1 MALPGGAIPAGA
13 IPAGAI
19 PASPLPHPISGK
31 FAKMVLQNFMDSLIK
46 ADHFVPLPPHG
57 DPLPGHGAGGVIP
70 LPGSW
75 PGNFHDDYNPHP
87 AVVPG
92 GGSGGAMP
100 PAPIFSLPHPG
111 PGFGHSFPLKW
122 PSNLVVAMAPADWLA
137 ETMLAHMSQNDHFW
151 DNDDDDDWD
160 WSQEESD
167 ESSEDCDESSEENSH
182 EGSHEMG
189 SNENANENSGEG
201 TEGSGPGVES
211 NEDLSNEGK

>member
-1 MALPGGAIPAGA
+1 
-13 IPAGAI
+13 
-19 PASPLPHPISGK
+19 
-31 FAKMVLQNFMDSLIK
+31 
-46 ADHFVPLPPHG
+46 
-57 DPLPGHGAGGVIP
+57 
-70 LPGSW
+70 
-75 PGNFHDDYNPHP
+75 
-87 AVVPG
+87 
-92 GGSGGAMP
+92 MP
-100 PAPIFSLPHPG
+100 PAPIVSLPHPG

-182 EGSHEMG
+182 ESSHEMG

-201 TEGSGPGVES
+201 TEGSGSGVES

>member
-1 MALPGGAIPAGA
+1 
-13 IPAGAI
+13 
-19 PASPLPHPISGK
+19 
-31 FAKMVLQNFMDSLIK
+31 MDSFLK

-70 LPGSW
+70 IPGSW
-75 PGNFHDDYNPHP
+75 PGNFHDDSWISSIPHP

-92 GGSGGAMP
+92 GAGGGAMP
-100 PAPIFSLPHPG
+100 PAPVVSLPHPG
-111 PGFGHSFPLKW
+111 PGFGHSFPMKW

-137 ETMLAHMSQNDHFW
+137 ETMLTHMGQNDQFW
-151 DNDDDDDWD
+151 DNDDDDWD

-167 ESSEDCDESSEENSH
+167 ESSEDNSHEDCDESSEENSH

-201 TEGSGPGVES
+201 TEGSGSGVES